1 MRVAAGARAPA
12 AITVGPISPGEPFI
26 PDRATYLGQAAL
38 RNPSA
43 RTTFSPKS
51 EILVTNLASAAAPL
65 AGPGPSL
72 FSDSGTLADRLAE
85 AYLSVRN
92 ETERRAA
99 PLTPEDQ
106 LVQSMPDASPTKW
119 HRAHTTWFFEQFLLG
134 EYCPGYTPYHP
145 DYAFLFNSYYV
156 SAGPRHARH
165 QRGHLTRPGADEVT
179 AYRRHVDAAVVKF
192 FHDTDEKMLAGLVP
206 LLEVG
211 FNHEQQHQELMLTDI
226 LHAFAQNPM
235 PPAYDPAWKFP
246 ASSRAGDEWAVLN
259 EGIHTIGHAG
269 DSFHF
274 DNEKPPHRALVGPVK
289 LARNLVTNAEWLEF
303 INDGGYRTPTLWLM
317 DGFAA
322 AGNEEWQAP
331 GHWRKIDG
339 EWRIM
344 TLGGL
349 QPIDLAAPV
358 CHVSYYEADAFARWS
373 GRHLPTEMEWEVA
386 ARAGHLSD
394 AFGIVW
400 QWTRSAYTP
409 YPGYRAIEGALG
421 EYNGKF
427 MVNQLVLRGSSLAT
441 PDRHSRVTYRNFF
454 YPHHRWQ
461 FTGLRLADYGA

>member
-1 MRVAAGARAPA
+1 
-12 AITVGPISPGEPFI
+12 
-26 PDRATYLGQAAL
+26 
-38 RNPSA
+38 
-43 RTTFSPKS
+43 
-51 EILVTNLASAAAPL
+51 VTKPASAATPKAAP
-65 AGPGPSL
+65 ASL
-72 FSDSGTLADRLAE
+72 FSDSGSLAQKLGDAFLA
-85 AYLSVRN
+85 VRN

-99 PLTPEDQ
+99 SLSPEDQ
-106 LVQSMPDASPTKW
+106 LVQSMPDASPAKW
-119 HRAHTTWFFEQFLLG
+119 HRAHVTWFWEQFLLG
-134 EYCPGYTPYHP
+134 EHAPGYKPYHP
-145 DYAFLFNSYYV
+145 DYAYLFNSYYV
-156 SAGPRHARH
+156 SAGPRHARA

-179 AYRRHVDAAVVKF
+179 AYRRHVDAAVIKF
-192 FHDTDEKMLAGLVP
+192 FNETGDDKLTALIP

-226 LHAFAQNPM
+226 LHAFAQNPI
-235 PPAYDPAWKFP
+235 PPAYDPAWRFP
-246 ASSRAGDEWAVLN
+246 ESNRSGEEWLTLT
-259 EGIHTIGHAG
+259 EGIRTIGHQN

-274 DNEKPPHRALVGPVK
+274 DNEKPAHRALVGPVR
-289 LARNLVTNAEWLEF
+289 LARNLVTNGEWLQFMEA
-303 INDGGYRTPTLWLM
+303 GGYASPTLWLM

-322 AGNEEWQAP
+322 ATSEEWQAP

-339 EWRIM
+339 EWQIM

-349 QPIDLAAPV
+349 KPIDPAAPV

-373 GRHLPTEMEWEVA
+373 GKHLPTEMEWEVA
-386 ARAGHLSD
+386 ARAGGLND

-400 QWTRSAYTP
+400 QWTRSSYAA

-441 PDRHSRVTYRNFF
+441 PEGHSRISYRNFF

-461 FTGLRLADYGA
+461 FTGLRLADYGG